1 MATVT
6 GDQIVQEAQKFLGD
20 PYVYGSEGPN
30 TFDCSGLVQYVFGKL
45 GISVPR
51 TSELQYTAGTAVQEK
66 DLQPGDLVFS
76 AGSDGTTSSPG
87 HVGIFA
93 GVMPV
98 PGAGRQSAPMV
109 IEAPHTGDVV
119 KYLPLSEFQAVGY
132 RRMTGDSGGS
142 SSGGGGGGIV
152 NGVLG
157 ALGLS
162 SALSLPDELLKP
174 VEQWGKNLTS
184 NLDLVNAFFRPSTYV
199 RLGAGALGGVLLVAG
214 LVFLV
219 MSASKGA

>member
-1 MATVT
+1 MTVT
-6 GDQIVQEAQKFLGD
+6 GDQIVAEAQKFLGD
-20 PYVYGSEGPN
+20 PYVYGAEGPS

-87 HVGIFA
+87 HVGIYA

-98 PGAGRQSAPMV
+98 PGAGRASTPMV

-119 KYLPLSEFQAVGY
+119 KYLPLDQFQAVGY
-132 RRMTGDSGGS
+132 RRMTGDSG
-142 SSGGGGGGIV
+142 SSGGGGGGLV
-152 NGVLG
+152 NTVLG
-157 ALGLS
+157 DLGLGG
-162 SALSLPDELLKP
+162 ALSLPGEIVKP

-184 NLDLVNAFFRPSTYV
+184 HLDLLSAFFRPSTYV
-199 RLGAGALGGVLLVAG
+199 RLGAGALGGVFLIAG
-214 LVFLV
+214 LIFLV